1 MCLAGPK
8 HRQRFLCEVRVSS
21 HTYVGAGNSTTKKA
35 AEKNAAAD
43 FIQYLVRQG
52 LVNSKD
58 VPIDPDLGKPAAFD
72 GPSTSG
78 APAPS
83 QSNVFGQGMGP
94 NELGQAYRPFNNSRG
109 DGPGHSG
116 GRGGHN
122 QSYFSRAN
130 EQINKEDDAEL
141 LDVNA
146 AIHGNWT
153 IENAKSKLSQ
163 FLQMNKLQGDY
174 KYTPIGP
181 DHSRSF
187 IAELTIYVKKL
198 GRSITGRETGS
209 NKQTASKSCALSI
222 VRQLFHLGVID
233 AFQGTLK
240 TKDSHMKPYPVN
252 LSPKLIADM
261 ENALQELRI
270 NPVEISRYQPDTAL
284 SLLTQTQE
292 AKVPIPAPTSNVPGR
307 VISWSPP
314 VPNWNCWHASNIDE
328 GYLATATLDQLSN
341 DLFLSDR
348 EEKQSR
354 NEQMRKIHLQRNEL
368 PVHGMKAQIMQAIYE
383 NPVVIIKG
391 ATGSGKT
398 TQIAQYILEDHIASN
413 QGAYCN
419 ICVTQPRRI
428 SATSVSERIAFERGE
443 EIGKSVGYS
452 VRFDTVTPRP
462 YGSIMM
468 CTVGVLLRR
477 LENGLRGISHII
489 VDEIHERDVDT
500 DFLLVVLRDMVHT
513 YPDLRVILM
522 SATIDTKL
530 FTDYFNN
537 CPLLEVPGRTFEV
550 KQLFL
555 EDCIELVNFH
565 PPPNIKKRG
574 GRGDD
579 DDGDDGRSDPVSG
592 PDDADQNLNKVPLPP
607 KYRPS
612 TQAALQQMS
621 ESEVSYELIEALLMH
636 TKSVDGSVLIFL
648 PGWNIIFGLLQYLQ
662 NTQEFSG
669 PRYRILPCH
678 SQVPR
683 EEQRKVFESVPPG
696 MKKIILATNIAESSI
711 TIDDI
716 VFVIDVCKSRM
727 KFFTSHNNLISYAT
741 VWASKTN
748 LEQRKGRA
756 GRVRPGM
763 CFTLCSRARYD
774 KLDQYSTPEMFRSPL
789 HELALSIKLLK
800 LGAIGQFLSKALEP
814 PPLDAVIE
822 AEVVLRDLKCL
833 DANDDLTPLGRI
845 LARLPIEPRLGKM
858 IVLSTVFGATETVTA
873 MAAYSSTFQEIYTL
887 ELGQRRLN
895 FHQKALSG
903 NKCSDH
909 VAMLTAMQMWA
920 SKRRIGEEEEH
931 RFCEWKG
938 LQLNSL
944 RIIDD
949 AKGQLLSLLQQCG
962 FPEQNMMPY
971 RVNNNEPDQH
981 LDLCLALLCVGLYP
995 NVCVHKE
1002 KRKVLTTESRDALIH
1017 KTSVNCSNQ
1026 QTHFP
1031 YPFFVYGEKIRT
1043 KAVSCKQMTMISPVH
1058 LLLFGS
1064 RKVELIGPNLI
1075 NLDNWIKF
1083 EMDGHQARLI
1093 CALREFIDQIV
1104 VKAANDPEEVINFK
1118 PAEMNAIQVIRD
1130 LCAID
1135 AGDEKLSRNT
1145 PQESSDREAFSNFN
1159 QQQEQMG
1166 FSEDAGRFG
1175 AQGTFGQGGN
1185 DRGGYGG
1192 NRGGYNRGRGGFGG
1206 GGGYNNYGNR
1216 GGGDYHQYP
1225 KRGRY

>member
-1 MCLAGPK
+1 M
-8 HRQRFLCEVRVSS
+8 
-21 HTYVGAGNSTTKKA
+21 GAGNSTTKKA

-43 FIQYLVRQG
+43 FIQYLERCG
-52 LVNSKD
+52 IINRAD
-58 VPIDPDLGKPAAFD
+58 IPADLEVGGQAAGD
-72 GPSTSG
+72 GPIPQA
-78 APAPS
+78 APPLNWS
-83 QSNVFGQGMGP
+83 QPNVFGQGMGP
-94 NELGQAYRPFNNSRG
+94 DELGQAYRPFDNSR
-109 DGPGHSG
+109 SG
-116 GRGGHN
+116 GRGGGHGSN

-222 VRQLFHLGVID
+222 VRQLFHLGVVD

-252 LSPKLIADM
+252 LSPQLVSQMEIAV
-261 ENALQELRI
+261 QELNLEAVDI
-270 NPVEISRYQPDTAL
+270 GQYQPETSL
-284 SLLTQTQE
+284 SL
-292 AKVPIPAPTSNVPGR
+292 IPPKAEQKIIVAPPPGNVPGR

-341 DLFLSDR
+341 DLYASDR
-348 EEKQSR
+348 EEKQSYG
-354 NEQMRKIHLQRNEL
+354 EDMRRIQGTRTAL
-368 PVHGMKAQIMQAIYE
+368 PVYAMKSQIMEAIYE

-413 QGAYCN
+413 QGAHCN

-428 SATSVSERIAFERGE
+428 SATSVSERIAQERGE

-462 YGSIMM
+462 YGSIML

-477 LENGLRGISHII
+477 LENGLRGISHIV

-513 YPDLRVILM
+513 YPDLRIILM
-522 SATIDTKL
+522 SATIDTNL
-530 FTDYFNN
+530 FANYFNN

-550 KQLFL
+550 KQFFL
-555 EDCIELVNFH
+555 EDCIELVNFQ
-565 PPPNIKKRG
+565 PGPNTKRRG
-574 GRGDD
+574 GRDD
-579 DDGDDGRSDPVSG
+579 EDGEPDQTSSGSDDS
-592 PDDADQNLNKVPLPP
+592 DQNLNKCPLPASY
-607 KYRPS
+607 KPS
-612 TQAALQQMS
+612 TQAALQQLS

-636 TKSVDGSVLIFL
+636 TRSVDGSVLIFL
-648 PGWNIIFGLLQYLQ
+648 PGWNIIFGLLKYLQ
-662 NTQEFSG
+662 STQEFSG
-669 PRYRILPCH
+669 PRYRLLPCH

-683 EEQRKVFESVPPG
+683 EEQRKVFEPVGPG
-696 MKKIILATNIAESSI
+696 MKKIILSTNIAESSI

-716 VFVIDVCKSRM
+716 VFVIDVCKARM
-727 KFFTSHNNLISYAT
+727 KFFTSHNNLTSYAT

-763 CFTLCSRARYD
+763 CFSLCSKARYD
-774 KLDQYSTPEMFRSPL
+774 KLEQYMTPEMFRSPL
-789 HELALSIKLLK
+789 HELALSIKLLR

-833 DANDDLTPLGRI
+833 DPNDDLTPLGKI

-858 IVLSTVFGATETVTA
+858 IVLSTVFGCTETVTA
-873 MAAYSSTFQEIYTL
+873 MASYSSTFQEIYTL
-887 ELGQRRLN
+887 ELGQRRLS

-903 NKCSDH
+903 NKSSDH

-920 SKRRIGEEEEH
+920 SKRRMGEDEEQ

-938 LQLNSL
+938 LQLNSM

-949 AKGQLLSLLQQCG
+949 AKSQLLGLLQQCG

-971 RVNNNEPDQH
+971 RVNNVEADPH

-1026 QTHFP
+1026 QTSYA

-1043 KAVSCKQMTMISPVH
+1043 KAVSCKQMTMIAPVH

-1064 RKVELIGPNLI
+1064 RKVELIAQNLI
-1075 NLDNWIKF
+1075 DVDNWIKF
-1083 EMDGHQARLI
+1083 EMDGQQARLL
-1093 CALREFIDQIV
+1093 CALRAFVDHMV
-1104 VKAANDPEEVINFK
+1104 VKAANDPDEVTDLK
-1118 PAEMNAIQVIRD
+1118 PAELNAIRVIRE
-1130 LCAID
+1130 LCAMD
-1135 AGDEKLSRNT
+1135 AGDHNVSRSA
-1145 PQESSDREAFSNFN
+1145 PQ
-1159 QQQEQMG
+1159 
-1166 FSEDAGRFG
+1166 AGNDHERFG
-1175 AQGTFGQGGN
+1175 SYNQPIPPSPAPPQGCFGVGERNIENGGV
-1185 DRGGYGG
+1185 DGGGGGGSSYRG
-1192 NRGGYNRGRGGFGG
+1192 GGYNRGRGGGYNR
-1206 GGGYNNYGNR
+1206 GGYNNYNNR
-1216 GGGDYHQYP
+1216 GGGYNQYP

>member
-1 MCLAGPK
+1 
-8 HRQRFLCEVRVSS
+8 
-21 HTYVGAGNSTTKKA
+21 
-35 AEKNAAAD
+35 
-43 FIQYLVRQG
+43 
-52 LVNSKD
+52 
-58 VPIDPDLGKPAAFD
+58 
-72 GPSTSG
+72 
-78 APAPS
+78 
-83 QSNVFGQGMGP
+83 MGP
-94 NELGQAYRPFNNSRG
+94 NELGQAYRPINNYHGGSFSG
-109 DGPGHSG
+109 G
-116 GRGGHN
+116 GRGGHGNN

-163 FLQMNKLQGDY
+163 FLQMNKLQADY

-209 NKQTASKSCALSI
+209 NKQTASKSCALSM
-222 VRQLFHLGVID
+222 VRQLFHLGVVD

-240 TKDSHMKPYPVN
+240 TKDTHMKPYPVN
-252 LSPKLIADM
+252 LSSQLVDQM
-261 ENALQELRI
+261 ETVVRELSLQAI
-270 NPVEISRYQPDTAL
+270 DISRHQPETSL
-284 SLLTQTQE
+284 SL
-292 AKVPIPAPTSNVPGR
+292 IPTKLEQKEHVRQPAGAVAGR

-314 VPNWNCWHASNIDE
+314 VPNWNCWYASNIDE
-328 GYLATATLDQLSN
+328 GYLATATLDQLSQ
-341 DLFLSDR
+341 DLYESDR
-348 EEKQSR
+348 EEKQNYSEAMRNTQRSR
-354 NEQMRKIHLQRNEL
+354 SQL
-368 PVHGMKAQIMQAIYE
+368 PVHAMKGEIMQAIYD

-428 SATSVSERIAFERGE
+428 SATSVSERIAYERGE

-452 VRFDTVTPRP
+452 VRFDNVSPRP

-513 YPDLRVILM
+513 YPDLRIILM
-522 SATIDTKL
+522 SATIDTNL
-530 FTDYFNN
+530 FSDYFNN

-550 KQLFL
+550 KQYFL
-555 EDCIELVNFH
+555 EDCVELVNFH
-565 PPPNIKKRG
+565 PPPKLKKRG
-574 GRGDD
+574 GGRGGDD
-579 DDGDDGRSDPVSG
+579 DDAEVETSGSVATDDC
-592 PDDADQNLNKVPLPP
+592 DQNMNQVPLGP
-607 KYRPS
+607 KYKPS

-636 TKSVDGSVLIFL
+636 TRDVDGSVLIFL
-648 PGWNIIFGLLQYLQ
+648 PGWNIIFGLLKYLQ

-683 EEQRKVFESVPPG
+683 EEQRKVFEQVGSG
-696 MKKIILATNIAESSI
+696 MKKIILSTNIAESSI

-716 VFVIDVCKSRM
+716 VFVIDVCKARM

-763 CFTLCSRARYD
+763 CFTLCSRARFN
-774 KLDQYSTPEMFRSPL
+774 KLDQYMTPEMFRSPL

-833 DANDDLTPLGRI
+833 DANDDLTPLGKI

-858 IVLSTVFGATETVTA
+858 IVLSTVFGCTETVTTL
-873 MAAYSSTFQEIYTL
+873 AAYSSTFQEIYAL
-887 ELGQRRLN
+887 ELGQRRLS
-895 FHQKALSG
+895 FHQKALTG
-903 NKCSDH
+903 NKSSDH

-920 SKRRIGEEEEH
+920 GKRRIGEEEER

-938 LQLNSL
+938 LQVNSM

-949 AKGQLLSLLQQCG
+949 AKSQLLGLLQQCG

-971 RVNNNEPDQH
+971 RVNNTEADPH

-1002 KRKVLTTESRDALIH
+1002 KRKVLTTESRDALIN

-1026 QTHFP
+1026 QTTFK

-1043 KAVSCKQMTMISPVH
+1043 KAVSCKQMTMIAPVH

-1075 NLDNWIKF
+1075 NVDNWIKF
-1083 EMDGHQARLI
+1083 EMDGNQARLI
-1093 CALREFIDQIV
+1093 CALREFVDQIV

-1118 PAEMNAIQVIRD
+1118 PAEMNAVQVIRD
-1130 LCAID
+1130 LCAMD
-1135 AGDEKLSRNT
+1135 AGDEKLCRNT
-1145 PQESSDREAFSNFN
+1145 PQMEQERFSNFN
-1159 QQQEQMG
+1159 DNQQPPPQPMMMMQQQQRPFGDGEN
-1166 FSEDAGRFG
+1166 RFG
-1175 AQGTFGQGGN
+1175 GPEGEVGGYSGGVGGGYQGGGSGY
-1185 DRGGYGG
+1185 RGGSG
-1192 NRGGYNRGRGGFGG
+1192 GGYNRGRGGYNR
-1206 GGGYNNYGNR
+1206 GGYNNNYNNNR
-1216 GGGDYHQYP
+1216 GSFSSFP
-1225 KRGRY
+1225 KRGRF